1 MATTMEERFNLLLD
15 PPKILKVRVIVAA
28 LHNVD
33 IDRIPESHGMVKA
46 KMRHGAQGLGAT
58 GEVRTWRYAA
68 HSFAPMIGWDYGM
81 AVPLKS

>member
-1 MATTMEERFNLLLD
+1 MATTMEQRFNLLLD

-46 KMRHGAQGLGAT
+46 KMRQTLKRIDLEYGMALKVFANRRN
-58 GEVRTWRYAA
+58 RTWR
-68 HSFAPMIGWDYGM
+68 
-81 AVPLKS
+81 

>member
-46 KMRHGAQGLGAT
+46 KMRQT
-58 GEVRTWRYAA
+58 
-68 HSFAPMIGWDYGM
+68 
-81 AVPLKS
+81 LKSLDPLYDMALRVLAQQGRLEHGDTQRTASRR